1 MGESR
6 QRGDSHCHTSRTLLH
21 DGLTGG
27 SRCITRCGTDPTGLD
42 TTGFHARGIGFIGS
56 AHNHVVIAHATSPR
70 RSSTVAR

>member
-6 QRGDSHCHTSRTLLH
+6 RSGDGRCHIGRTQLH

-27 SRCITRCGTDPTGLD
+27 SRCITRRGTDPTRLD
-42 TTGFHARGIGFIGS
+42 TTGFHARGIGFIGG